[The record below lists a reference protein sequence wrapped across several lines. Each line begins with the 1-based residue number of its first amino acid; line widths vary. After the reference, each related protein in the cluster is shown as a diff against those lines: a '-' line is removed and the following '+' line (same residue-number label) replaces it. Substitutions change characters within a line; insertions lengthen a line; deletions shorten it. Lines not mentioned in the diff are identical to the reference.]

1 MFISAPD
8 ESADSAALYKSSAD
22 AEGFVMNFSRAWAWR
37 PDVFAGFATLRQQLT
52 SHSAL
57 TRRDLAILVCATAA
71 ELGDSYCSLAWGRTL
86 ATEAGAAAAA
96 AVIQNSGGDGLG
108 VRDHALAAWARC
120 VVADPNATTGDDVER
135 LRDAGMTDREIFES
149 TVFVAFRLAFS
160 TVSDALGINPDWQL
174 AAQVPHQVL
183 AAVDFGRKVTDAP
196 APSAEHTP

>member
-1 MFISAPD
+1 MFIAAPD

-149 TVFVAFRLAFS
+149 TGVGREQEVPLQSRQQTQRQITPNGNARERCRQATRLGQRES
-160 TVSDALGINPDWQL
+160 G
-174 AAQVPHQVL
+174 
-183 AAVDFGRKVTDAP
+183 
-196 APSAEHTP
+196 SA

>member
-1 MFISAPD
+1 MFIAAPD

-86 ATEAGAAAAA
+86 ATEW
-96 AVIQNSGGDGLG
+96 SGRSRGGHPEFRRRWTRRSRSCACGLG
-108 VRDHALAAWARC
+108 ALRR
-120 VVADPNATTGDDVER
+120 GGSKR
-135 LRDAGMTDREIFES
+135 HDR
-149 TVFVAFRLAFS
+149 R
-160 TVSDALGINPDWQL
+160 
-174 AAQVPHQVL
+174 
-183 AAVDFGRKVTDAP
+183 
-196 APSAEHTP
+196 